1 MENAT
6 EYSHVAEQ
14 DGFEESYYQPSPGH
28 SASQERAV
36 NFRPAATYEK
46 FSTRPRAPSVRY
58 SVWCIQQ
65 SAPQMWMM

>member
-6 EYSHVAEQ
+6 EYRHVAEK
-14 DGFEESYYQPSPGH
+14 DGFEESSYQPSPGH